1 MTEREFEQLR
11 NSYQNY
17 GGRYENRNSEEG
29 EGGYFAFF
37 KLRCLICLILFL
49 GIVVLDRQIDIRSND
64 RVRQVVYLLEQEE
77 ITAEQCFNIIK

>member
-29 EGGYFAFF
+29 EG
-37 KLRCLICLILFL
+37 
-49 GIVVLDRQIDIRSND
+49 
-64 RVRQVVYLLEQEE
+64 
-77 ITAEQCFNIIK
+77 